1 VVLYHHRRR
10 QAIDVD
16 AALYQIDANIVC
28 RLELN
33 LNWTIV
39 GTNKLLRRL
48 AFEAIKYSEDRNIV
62 FSRLS
67 LLPGRSHNELS

>member
-48 AFEAIKYSEDRNIV
+48 AFEAIK
-62 FSRLS
+62 
-67 LLPGRSHNELS
+67 